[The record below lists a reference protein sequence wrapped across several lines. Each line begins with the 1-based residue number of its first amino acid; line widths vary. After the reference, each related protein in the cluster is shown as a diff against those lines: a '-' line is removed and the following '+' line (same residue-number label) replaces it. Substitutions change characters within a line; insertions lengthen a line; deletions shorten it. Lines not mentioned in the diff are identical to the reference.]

1 MWRDYYSG
9 EKLDDFEKPWKKPH
23 DKLYGES
30 KDGLG
35 LYTWWSKHGHVIQFP
50 GGKSP
55 VLRPGE
61 VALAKMTNFLLCSAE
76 AQKPGWQGGI
86 ATRKVFARPESF
98 CA

>member
-30 KDGLG
+30 KDCLG
-35 LYTWWSKHGHVIQFP
+35 LYTWWPSTVTGSSSTGP
-50 GGKSP
+50 GGKAL

-61 VALAKMTNFLLCSAE
+61 VALAKMTNLLLCSFSE
-76 AQKPGWQGGI
+76 ASVLSLQ
-86 ATRKVFARPESF
+86 
-98 CA
+98 